1 MLTEA
6 RKQALQDVSNYR
18 GAIAR
23 THARMES
30 ALEACNVREAER
42 ALRNLQLLVELLE
55 SALEVLGE
63 NV

>member
-18 GAIAR
+18 GAFAR
-23 THARMES
+23 TYARMES
-30 ALEACNVREAER
+30 ALDARNAREAEKH
-42 ALRNLQLLVELLE
+42 LRNLQLLVELLE
-55 SALEVLGE
+55 SALEALGE